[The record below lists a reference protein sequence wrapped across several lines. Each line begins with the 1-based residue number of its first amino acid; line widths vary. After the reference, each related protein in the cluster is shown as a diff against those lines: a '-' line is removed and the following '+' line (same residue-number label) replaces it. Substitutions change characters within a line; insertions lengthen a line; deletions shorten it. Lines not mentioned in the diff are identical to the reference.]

1 MKISEI
7 SALISA
13 EELVLIEDMEI
24 EKIEAS
30 DMMSD
35 VLAYFEEGT
44 ALITSLSSPQ
54 VVRTASIV
62 GIPLVIIVKNK
73 PVSEELVKMARENR
87 ISLLKTSL
95 STFETCGILYCK
107 GLKS

>member
-7 SALISA
+7 SNLISA
-13 EELVLIEDMEI
+13 EELVLIEDIDI
-24 EKIEAS
+24 EKMEAS

-54 VVRTASIV
+54 VIRTASIV

-73 PVSEELVKMARENR
+73 PVCDELIDMARENG
-87 ISLLKTSL
+87 ISLLRTSL
-95 STFETCGILYCK
+95 TTFETCGILYK
-107 GLKS
+107 GLKG